1 MGGGD
6 TGYILILYTHTYIC
20 MHGKSLQLCATLCD
34 PLDCSPT
41 ESSVHEDSLGQNTGV
56 GDFPGGPVVKTPCSQ
71 CRGSRFDPW
80 SGN

>member
-6 TGYILILYTHTYIC
+6 TGYIPILYTHTY
-20 MHGKSLQLCATLCD
+20 MHMCKLLQLCSTLCD

-41 ESSVHEDSLGQNTGV
+41 ESSVHEDSPGQNTGV
-56 GDFPGGPVVKTPCSQ
+56 GDFPGSPVAKTLCSK
-71 CRGSRFDPW
+71 CRGSKFDPW